1 MDKSKKVKI
10 WYDKEGDY
18 LEVIF
23 EKKKGFFK
31 ETANDAVME
40 KVDLDGKVIGFSIL
54 HVSSLAMQK
63 PLSVTLKSKV
73 A

>member
-23 EKKKGFFK
+23 ERKKGFFR

-40 KVDLDGKVIGFSIL
+40 KVDLEGKIIGFSIL
-54 HVSSLAMQK
+54 HVSSLTLQK
-63 PLSVTLKSKV
+63 PLSVTLNT
-73 A
+73 

>member
-1 MDKSKKVKI
+1 MGEEVRI

-23 EKKKGFFK
+23 DTRKGYFK
-31 ETANDAVME
+31 ETDNDAVMK
-40 KVDLDGKVIGFSIL
+40 KVDEQGNTIGFSIL
-54 HVSSLAMQK
+54 KVSALTEHDPISVSLRRQA
-63 PLSVTLKSKV
+63 